1 MRRCFWL
8 TVTCGFSCI
17 KKNVNHD
24 GLWFVLCV
32 IQSGTNGGYREEPVD
47 HRLTD
52 REWADEWRHLD
63 HVSLRTGTTG
73 AVDFWYRKNVICF
86 TGVYH

>member
-1 MRRCFWL
+1 M
-8 TVTCGFSCI
+8 
-17 KKNVNHD
+17 
-24 GLWFVLCV
+24 

-73 AVDFWYRKNVICF
+73 AVDF
-86 TGVYH
+86 